1 VHACLLSLQFSRSRS
16 ASSLLFQGFITFN
29 FYYKYKR
36 ASSSNGTEREKKKT
50 ENMIDIMSSEKNRE
64 GTEIRSEVCVKEI
77 PHIITFTAKFHPP
90 PP

>member
-1 VHACLLSLQFSRSRS
+1 
-16 ASSLLFQGFITFN
+16 
-29 FYYKYKR
+29 
-36 ASSSNGTEREKKKT
+36 
-50 ENMIDIMSSEKNRE
+50 MIDIMSSEKNRE